1 MDIHLTNH
9 PSALQP
15 LRLAART
22 ASRHYI
28 WSAPDDLDQL
38 YLALKRGDCHF
49 RVPAHLV
56 PSGVWVAD
64 IAPGHVPEP
73 TESHYEVFGL
83 RGENP
88 VYLGRGK
95 LTVEE
100 TCCDG
105 EAIESIQAATLM
117 PLYDEAGLVHT
128 LKVVQLEN
136 GDYTLQLD

>member
-1 MDIHLTNH
+1 MDIHLTSY
-9 PSALQP
+9 PRALKP

-28 WSAPDDLDQL
+28 WSAPDDLDQV

-49 RVPAHLV
+49 RVQAHLV

-64 IAPGHVPEP
+64 IAPGHVPERA
-73 TESHYEVFGL
+73 ESHYEVFGL
-83 RGENP
+83 RGESP
-88 VYLGRGK
+88 VYLGRGR
-95 LTVEE
+95 LVVEE
-100 TCCDG
+100 THVEG
-105 EAIESIQAATLM
+105 ETIEAVENATLL
-117 PLYDEAGLVHT
+117 PLYDDAGLVHT